1 MGTAIRQI
9 WVFYTYFLLIV
20 WNFVMFCKP
29 KLLNKQNWI
38 LSEVEIFSIV
48 YIHNIE
54 TQQISFIQT

>member
-1 MGTAIRQI
+1 
-9 WVFYTYFLLIV
+9 
-20 WNFVMFCKP
+20 MFCKP